1 LAAESLLAAGKLG
14 AVLVAGGQGTR
25 LGFDHPKGMY
35 RVGPVSHRSL
45 FEMHVDQLRAVA
57 RRFGTRIPLYLM
69 TSPATHAETVAYFDE
84 HQNFG
89 LDPDDLWIFCQGT
102 MPAVDNRGRVLM
114 SAKDEIFLSP
124 DGHGGMLAAFD
135 RQGCLEH
142 ARQRGLEQLF
152 YFQVDNPLVK
162 LCDRELVGFH
172 LLSESEMSTLV
183 VAKSAPLDKVGNV
196 VSVDGRLMVIEYS
209 DLPEQHANRRDDHGQ
224 LMLWAG
230 SIAVHVLG
238 VDFLKRAA
246 SSEASLPFHRARKK
260 VPHLDATGKLVEP
273 ASPNATKFERFI
285 FDLMPMAQNAI
296 VVEGDE
302 REVFA
307 PLKNASGAEKD
318 TPETTRR
325 AIIVR
330 ANRWL
335 ERAGCKVDEGV
346 AVEISPLLALD
357 PDELQARVPTTL
369 RVERDTYLT
378 PESLR
383 AQ

>member
-1 LAAESLLAAGKLG
+1 
-14 AVLVAGGQGTR
+14 
-25 LGFDHPKGMY
+25 
-35 RVGPVSHRSL
+35 
-45 FEMHVDQLRAVA
+45 
-57 RRFGTRIPLYLM
+57 
-69 TSPATHAETVAYFDE
+69 
-84 HQNFG
+84 
-89 LDPDDLWIFCQGT
+89 
-102 MPAVDNRGRVLM
+102 
-114 SAKDEIFLSP
+114 
-124 DGHGGMLAAFD
+124 MLAAFD